1 VLDTLRAHR
10 VGAGAWVVFGSVANY
25 FTALSLV
32 HEMNRFPG
40 GPKALATSM
49 QPGVEAMRVLRWPAD
64 RLDTL
69 GGYLTYHNLIF
80 FSLFLSVYAG
90 VQGARAVRGAE
101 EGHALEEVLAT
112 GRSRVATILDL
123 TLGFTA
129 AMTLIALGL
138 GLGTAAAMT
147 AGDGPHVAG
156 SLVALLVSGLC
167 AMVAY
172 ALGLLVSQLVGTS
185 RAAGGLT
192 VLVLALLYV
201 LTNLADE
208 IGAAGVVRYASPF
221 HYANESRALVP
232 GHGFDVAAS
241 AVLLAMALV
250 LLGAAAWAFDRRD
263 YAAPLWAPVRRTPR
277 TGPVQVSHASD
288 RRVWTALVVRGRIGL
303 LAWSVALGALALLWG
318 SLLPTVM
325 DVWDAFET
333 MTNAFIGGTHA
344 SPEAQYLAFVSELVA
359 PVAAAYVVTQAAGW
373 VADLEQ
379 GRVEAVLSGPVS
391 WTRLVV
397 ERACAAVVGV
407 LVISTVAFM
416 GLAAGI
422 LGTDARLSLPGVGRV
437 LLGCALLGAAMAGL
451 AVLAVAVLRSG
462 LAVIALSVYLGAS
475 YILGLLVSLYGW
487 PEWVNR
493 LSVFGALGHPYLDW
507 PPVSGLLVLLGLAV
521 SGIAGGAALA
531 ERTPKVG

>member
-1 VLDTLRAHR
+1 M
-10 VGAGAWVVFGSVANY
+10 WVVFGSVANY

-49 QPGVEAMRVLRWPAD
+49 QPGVEAMRVLRWPAE
-64 RLDTL
+64 RMDTL

-80 FSLFLSVYAG
+80 FSFFLSVYAG

-101 EGHALEEVLAT
+101 EGHSLEEVLAT
-112 GRSRVATILDL
+112 GRSRVAVVGDL
-123 TLGFTA
+123 SLGFTA
-129 AMTLIALGL
+129 VTALIALGL
-138 GLGTAAAMT
+138 GLGTAASMT
-147 AGDGPHVAG
+147 AGDGPHLAG
-156 SLVALLVSGLC
+156 SLVTLLGSGLC

-172 ALGLLVSQLVGTS
+172 ALGLLVSQLVGSS

-192 VLVLALLYV
+192 TLVLALLYV

-208 IGAAGVVRYASPF
+208 IGALGVVQYLSPF

-232 GHGFDVAAS
+232 GHGFDLGASVVLVVMAA
-241 AVLLAMALV
+241 A

-263 YAAPLWAPVRRTPR
+263 YAAPLWAIARRSPHAAQPQPVRVIR
-277 TGPVQVSHASD
+277 ASD
-288 RRVWTALVVRGRIGL
+288 RRLWTAQLVRGRLGL
-303 LAWSVALGALALLWG
+303 LAWSVSLGALATLWG

-325 DVWDAFET
+325 DVWDAFES
-333 MTNAFIGGTHA
+333 MTTAFTGGTDASAADQFLAFI
-344 SPEAQYLAFVSELVA
+344 SELVA

-379 GRVEAVLSGPVS
+379 GRVEAMLAGPLS
-391 WTRLVV
+391 WTRMVL
-397 ERACAAVVGV
+397 ERATAAVSGV
-407 LVISTVAFM
+407 VVIATVAFL
-416 GLAAGI
+416 GLGLGI
-422 LGTDARLSLPGVGRV
+422 LGTDARISVAGVGRV

-451 AVLAVAVLRSG
+451 AAVAVAVLRSG
-462 LAVIALSVYLGAS
+462 LAVVALSVYLGAS

-493 LSVFGALGHPYLDW
+493 LSVFGALGHPYLGW
-507 PPVSGLLVLLGLAV
+507 PPLSGTLVLVGIAVAGL
-521 SGIAGGAALA
+521 AGGAALA

>member
-1 VLDTLRAHR
+1 M
-10 VGAGAWVVFGSVANY
+10 WVFFGSVANY

-49 QPGVEAMRVLRWPAD
+49 EPGVEAMRVLRWPAE

-101 EGHALEEVLAT
+101 EGHSLEEVLAT
-112 GRSRVATILDL
+112 GRSRVATVLDL
-123 TLGFTA
+123 TVGFTVV
-129 AMTLIALGL
+129 MTLVSLGL
-138 GLGTAAAMT
+138 GLGTAVAMT
-147 AGDGPHVAG
+147 AGDGPFLGG
-156 SLVALLVSGLC
+156 SLVTLLVSGLC

-185 RAAGGLT
+185 RAAGGIT
-192 VLVLALLYV
+192 TLVLALLYV

-208 IGAAGVVRYASPF
+208 IGAAGAVRYLSPF
-221 HYANESRALVP
+221 HYANQSRALVP
-232 GHGFDVAAS
+232 GHGFDAAAS
-241 AVLLAMALV
+241 AVLVAMAVVLV
-250 LLGAAAWAFDRRD
+250 GAATWAFAHRD
-263 YAAPLWAPVRRTPR
+263 YAAPLWAPVQRTPR
-277 TGPVQVSHASD
+277 ARPVRVARASD
-288 RRVWTALVVRGRIGL
+288 RRVWTAQLLRGRIGL
-303 LAWSVALGALALLWG
+303 LAWAVSLGAMTTLWG

-325 DVWDAFET
+325 DVWNAFRT
-333 MTNAFIGGTHA
+333 MTEAFVGSTHA
-344 SPEAQYLAFVSELVA
+344 APAQQYLAFVSEIVA

-379 GRVEAVLSGPVS
+379 GRVEALLAGPVS

-397 ERACAAVVGV
+397 ERAIAAVAGV
-407 LVISTVAFM
+407 LVIAGVAFL
-416 GLAAGI
+416 GLAIGI
-422 LGTDARLSLPGVGRV
+422 LGTDARLSLLGVGRV

-462 LAVIALSVYLGAS
+462 LAVVALSVYLGAS

-507 PPVSGLLVLLGLAV
+507 PPVSGTAVLLVLALG
-521 SGIAGGAALA
+521 GIAGGAALA